1 MRVESVCVLGGTGF
15 VGRATA
21 EHLCERGIRVRVV
34 TRRATRA
41 RELWVLPTLETAV
54 ADPHDEVALAAQFE
68 GVDAVVNLC
77 GILHQTRR
85 ETYQGVH
92 VELPRK
98 IVGACRAAGVRH
110 LLHMS
115 ALGSSETGPSEY
127 LRSKGR
133 GEAVVREA
141 ATSLPY
147 TILRPSVIF
156 GEGDDFLNRFAALT
170 AFLPFVPL
178 ASARTRF
185 QPIWV
190 EDVGR
195 AVAECLGNPR
205 ALNQSLDLC
214 GPGAYTLREL
224 VEFVAEATG
233 RRRLLFELPAWAATL
248 QATFLER
255 LPGKLLTR
263 ENLRSMK
270 IDYVC
275 DTAFPEIL
283 GFRPAALE
291 SVVPGYLAG
300 GTPRARYG
308 RFRYRAGR

>member
-41 RELWVLPTLETAV
+41 RELWVLPTLEPAV

-77 GILHQTRR
+77 GILHATRR
-85 ETYQGVH
+85 ESYQAVH

-110 LLHMS
+110 LVHMS
-115 ALGSSETGPSEY
+115 ALGSSETAPSEY
-127 LRSKGR
+127 LRSKAR

-141 ATSLPY
+141 AGSLPY

-156 GEGDDFLNRFAALT
+156 GAGDDFLNRFATLT

-178 ASARTRF
+178 ASAGSRF

-190 EDVGR
+190 DDVGR

-205 ALNQSLDLC
+205 ALNRSLDLC
-214 GPGAYTLREL
+214 GPGTYTLREL
-224 VEFVAEATG
+224 VELVAETTG
-233 RRRLLFELPAWAATL
+233 HRRAIFELPAWAATL
-248 QATFLER
+248 QAALLER

-263 ENLRSMK
+263 ENLRSMQV
-270 IDYVC
+270 DSVC

-291 SVVPGYLAG
+291 SVVPEYLAG
-300 GTPRARYG
+300 RTPRARYD

>member
-1 MRVESVCVLGGTGF
+1 MRVDNVCLLGGTGF

-21 EHLCERGIRVRVV
+21 EHLCERGMRVRVV
-34 TRRATRA
+34 TRRAIDSRD
-41 RELWVLPTLETAV
+41 LWVLPTVEVVV

-68 GVDAVVNLC
+68 GMDAVVNLC

-85 ETYQGVH
+85 QTYQAVH

-98 IVGACRAAGVRH
+98 VVGACRAAGVHH

-115 ALGSSETGPSEY
+115 ALGTSETAPGEY
-127 LRSKGR
+127 LRSKSR
-133 GEAVVREA
+133 GEAVVRESGA
-141 ATSLPY
+141 SLPY

-156 GEGDDFLNRFAALT
+156 GERDAFLNRFAALV

-178 ASARTRF
+178 ASAGTRF

-190 EDVGR
+190 EDVAR
-195 AVAECLGNPR
+195 ATAESLGNPR
-205 ALNQSLDLC
+205 AFNQTFDLC
-214 GPGAYTLREL
+214 GPRAYRLREL
-224 VEFVAEATG
+224 VELVAGTTG
-233 RRRLLFELPAWAATL
+233 RRRLVFPLPDWAATV
-248 QATFLER
+248 QAAVLER

-275 DTAFPEIL
+275 DRPFPEVF

-291 SVVPGYLAG
+291 AVAPQYLAG
-300 GTPRARYG
+300 RNVRSRYNA
-308 RFRYRAGR
+308 FRYRAGR